1 MAGVVVKTVA
11 LTPMTVVVE
20 VAEEELLKEEALVVI
35 TLVVMVG
42 TQRYKV
48 PLKVILWLVEEEKA
62 QALTPWQETV
72 QNMAEVEEVLVE
84 AVVPLTTVGVPSMVL
99 EVAQAQGKELRM
111 EDKVDVGVI
120 GQQEAVEQRG
130 QAEEPMAVMVRHG
143 HMDVVTVAVEEQ
155 QDNQELTVV
164 TVGMAERQVVGEEV
178 LEAKVTEVLM
188 EEAMQEMEQ
197 EGKLE
202 SIHGRR

>member
-1 MAGVVVKTVA
+1 MVV
-11 LTPMTVVVE
+11 LTPMTVVEE

-48 PLKVILWLVEEEKA
+48 PIKVILWLVEEEKA
-62 QALTPWQETV
+62 QALTLWQETV
-72 QNMAEVEEVLVE
+72 QNMAEVVEVLVE

-120 GQQEAVEQRG
+120 GQQEVVAQQG
-130 QAEEPMAVMVRHG
+130 QAEGPMAVMVRHG
-143 HMDVVTVAVEEQ
+143 LMDAVMVAVEEQ
-155 QDNQELTVV
+155 QDNQELTAV

>member
-1 MAGVVVKTVA
+1 MAEQDREVTHFLDLVQSLVVVV
-11 LTPMTVVVE
+11 
-20 VAEEELLKEEALVVI
+20 
-35 TLVVMVG
+35 
-42 TQRYKV
+42 
-48 PLKVILWLVEEEKA
+48 
-62 QALTPWQETV
+62 
-72 QNMAEVEEVLVE
+72 EVLVE

-99 EVAQAQGKELRM
+99 EVVQAQGQELRM

-120 GQQEAVEQRG
+120 GQQEVVAQQG
-130 QAEEPMAVMVRHG
+130 QAEGLMAVMVRHG
-143 HMDVVTVAVEEQ
+143 HMDVVPVAVEGQ

-164 TVGMAERQVVGEEV
+164 TVVTAERQVVGEEV

-197 EGKLE
+197 EEKLE

>member
-1 MAGVVVKTVA
+1 MVV
-11 LTPMTVVVE
+11 LTPMTVVEE

-48 PLKVILWLVEEEKA
+48 PIKVILWLVEEEKA

-143 HMDVVTVAVEEQ
+143 HMDAEMEVAAVP
-155 QDNQELTVV
+155 QDNQASMAATAATV
-164 TVGMAERQVVGEEV
+164 ERQVAEVGV
-178 LEAKVTEVLM
+178 LEAKVTEVQT
-188 EEAMQEMEQ
+188 EEATRVTGPEA
-197 EGKLE
+197 KLE
-202 SIHGRR
+202 FIAGR

>member
-1 MAGVVVKTVA
+1 MVKTVA

-48 PLKVILWLVEEEKA
+48 PIKVILWLVEEEKA
-62 QALTPWQETV
+62 QALTLWQETV

-197 EGKLE
+197 EGNLE
-202 SIHGRR
+202 FIHGRR